1 MANIPN
7 NCLVC
12 MKRIVS
18 HEKTIKCS
26 LCLGSTHTK
35 CLPTYSRLDIEYAII
50 TDNHW
55 TCPSCLAEFFP
66 YNTIEDTPTFINTV
80 LNPSTHNIDLDS
92 LNRMIYDPFD
102 ASGDDGGG
110 GVPG

>member
-1 MANIPN
+1 
-7 NCLVC
+7 
-12 MKRIVS
+12 MKRIVN

-26 LCLGSTHTK
+26 LCLFSTHTK

-50 TDNHW
+50 EDNHW
-55 TCPSCLAEFFP
+55 TCPSCLAELFP

-102 ASGDDGGG
+102 ASGDDQ
-110 GVPG
+110 